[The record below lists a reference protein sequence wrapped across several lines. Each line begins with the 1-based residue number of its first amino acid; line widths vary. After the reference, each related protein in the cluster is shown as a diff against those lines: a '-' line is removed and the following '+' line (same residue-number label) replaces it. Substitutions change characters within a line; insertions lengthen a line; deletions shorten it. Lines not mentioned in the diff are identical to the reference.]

1 MKLSTT
7 QHNYSRWGKDKYK
20 KLREIGFEALDFNSG
35 LVSGHA
41 SCRIS
46 NEDFL
51 AGVAEEKKLID
62 EAGLEVYQMHGPWRW
77 PANDATPEDRANRMS
92 VMQTSIKA
100 CAMLGCKN
108 WVIHPIMPFGIRD
121 LEIDKGE
128 ETWAL
133 NIEFFTELAKTAHE
147 YDVKICIENMWQ
159 NHPVS
164 RHICDDVCADPHE
177 LATYYDTLNDPDH
190 FTVCLDIG
198 HVALC
203 GREPEDAIRILG
215 HDRLGALHVHDVD
228 YVSDLHQLP
237 GMSKINWNSVLQ
249 ALADIQYSGEFTL
262 EADSFLHRF
271 DLEYLPTAAK
281 FMADTAKYMADQIE
295 ELKAQS

>member
-147 YDVKICIENMWQ
+147 YDVKICIENMPMP
-159 NHPVS
+159 NFSIATP
-164 RHICDDVCADPHE
+164 ADIVRFIK
-177 LATYYDTLNDPDH
+177 ALNDNC
-190 FTVCLDIG
+190 FAMCLDVG
-198 HVALC
+198 HVAVYPDLDLVKSVHEIKDVL
-203 GREPEDAIRILG
+203 RAI
-215 HDRLGALHVHDVD
+215 HVHDNQGKIDQHLSPYFGIVD
-228 YVSDLHQLP
+228 WAGFGKALRDINFSGAFSLEVEAPKALP
-237 GMSKINWNSVLQ
+237 DPLFEDMSKLLFNI
-249 ALADIQYSGEFTL
+249 G
-262 EADSFLHRF
+262 
-271 DLEYLPTAAK
+271 K
-281 FMADTAKYMADQIE
+281 QIAE
-295 ELKAQS
+295 G